1 MRHALVDIV
10 AREICAIPRCGGPS
24 VTIGEVRASP
34 DLKHMTVSRFG
45 AGPGDPGAIAA
56 GLGHCAGFLRGRL
69 ACSIDL
75 RFTPELHLPD
85 VLMTRSAI
93 SMSCWPARSRAICA
107 ARTKLMSRR
116 KKGEDVSGWVVLDKP
131 DDMSSTHAVS
141 AVRRIF
147 NAQKAGHAGTLDP
160 LASGVLPI
168 ALGEATKTVPWLM
181 EARKTYLFTI
191 KWGVSTD
198 TQDREGKVIAE
209 SAVRPSPEAIRAALA
224 DFTGEI
230 EQVPPQF
237 SAVKVDGERAYDI
250 ARSGEAVELAPRKVV
265 VYEAELAGSEG
276 EDLSVFRV
284 RSGKGFYI
292 RALVRDLAAKLGAE
306 GHVWRL
312 RRTEVGPFA
321 EAESVT
327 LDALEDLRHKG
338 AASERLKPVE
348 TALDD
353 IPALAINGEDAF
365 KLRQG
370 RPIVLLPHVME
381 ALKPKFRDRTI
392 AGQDASRAAVA
403 LFQGRAVALG
413 DVRAGKFSPTR
424 VFHIANE

>member
-1 MRHALVDIV
+1 M
-10 AREICAIPRCGGPS
+10 G
-24 VTIGEVRASP
+24 
-34 DLKHMTVSRFG
+34 
-45 AGPGDPGAIAA
+45 
-56 GLGHCAGFLRGRL
+56 
-69 ACSIDL
+69 
-75 RFTPELHLPD
+75 
-85 VLMTRSAI
+85 
-93 SMSCWPARSRAICA
+93 
-107 ARTKLMSRR
+107 RR

-131 DDMSSTHAVS
+131 DDMTSTQAVS
-141 AVRRIF
+141 AIRRIF

-160 LASGVLPI
+160 LASGILPI

-198 TQDREGKVIAE
+198 TQDREGKSIAE
-209 SAVRPSPEAIRAALA
+209 SAFRPTAEAIRAALPA
-224 DFTGEI
+224 FIGEI
-230 EQVPPQF
+230 EQIPPQF
-237 SAVKVDGERAYDI
+237 SAVKVDGERAYDL
-250 ARSGEAVELAPRKVV
+250 ARAGETVELEPRKVT
-265 VYEAELAGSEG
+265 VYEAELAETEG
-276 EDLSVFRV
+276 EDLATFRF

-312 RRTEVGPFA
+312 RRTAVGPFT

-327 LDALEDLRHKG
+327 LDELQLLGQKD

-370 RPIVLLPHVME
+370 RPIVLLPHVVE
-381 ALKPKFRDRTI
+381 TLKPQFRDRFI
-392 AGQDASRAAVA
+392 GGVDASRAAVA
-403 LFQGRAVALG
+403 LYEGKAVALG
-413 DVRAGKFSPTR
+413 DVRAGRFEPSR
-424 VFHIANE
+424 VFNIAD

>member
-1 MRHALVDIV
+1 M
-10 AREICAIPRCGGPS
+10 G
-24 VTIGEVRASP
+24 
-34 DLKHMTVSRFG
+34 
-45 AGPGDPGAIAA
+45 
-56 GLGHCAGFLRGRL
+56 
-69 ACSIDL
+69 
-75 RFTPELHLPD
+75 
-85 VLMTRSAI
+85 
-93 SMSCWPARSRAICA
+93 
-107 ARTKLMSRR
+107 RR
-116 KKGEDVSGWVVLDKP
+116 KKGDDVSGWVVLDKP
-131 DDMSSTHAVS
+131 DDMTSTQAVS
-141 AVRRIF
+141 AVRRMF

-160 LASGVLPI
+160 LASGILPI

-198 TQDREGKVIAE
+198 SQDREGKVVAT
-209 SAVRPSPEAIRAALA
+209 SDVRPTPEAIRAALP
-224 DFTGEI
+224 DFMGEI
-230 EQVPPQF
+230 DQVPPQF
-237 SAVKVDGERAYDI
+237 SAVKVDGERAYDL
-250 ARSGEAVELAPRKVV
+250 ARDGETVELEARRVM
-265 VYEAELAGSEG
+265 VYEAELVETEAD
-276 EDLSVFRV
+276 DLATFRV

-312 RRTEVGPFA
+312 RRTAVGPFA

-370 RPIVLLPHVME
+370 RPIVLLPHVVE
-381 ALKPKFRDRTI
+381 TLKPQFRDRTI
-392 AGQDASRAAVA
+392 AGQDASRAVLA
-403 LFQGRAVALG
+403 LFQGKAVALG
-413 DVRAGKFSPTR
+413 DVLAGKFSPTR
-424 VFHIANE
+424 VFHLADQ

>member
-1 MRHALVDIV
+1 M
-10 AREICAIPRCGGPS
+10 G
-24 VTIGEVRASP
+24 
-34 DLKHMTVSRFG
+34 
-45 AGPGDPGAIAA
+45 
-56 GLGHCAGFLRGRL
+56 
-69 ACSIDL
+69 
-75 RFTPELHLPD
+75 
-85 VLMTRSAI
+85 
-93 SMSCWPARSRAICA
+93 
-107 ARTKLMSRR
+107 RR
-116 KKGEDVSGWVVLDKP
+116 KKGDDVSGWVVLDKP
-131 DDMSSTHAVS
+131 DDMTSTHAV
-141 AVRRIF
+141 AAIRRVF

-191 KWGVSTD
+191 KWGTSTD
-198 TQDREGKVIAE
+198 TQDREGKVTAT
-209 SAVRPSPEAIRAALA
+209 SDVRPTEDAIRAALP

-230 EQVPPQF
+230 EQVPPRF
-237 SAVKVDGERAYDI
+237 SAVKVDGERAYDL
-250 ARSGEAVELAPRKVV
+250 ARAGEAVELESRLVT
-265 VYEAELAGSEG
+265 VYEAELVGTET
-276 EDLSVFRV
+276 DLAHFRV

-312 RRTEVGPFA
+312 RRTAVGPFT

-327 LDALEDLRHKG
+327 LDVLEDLRHKG

-403 LFQGRAVALG
+403 LFEGKAVALG

-424 VFHIANE
+424 VFHLAD

>member
-1 MRHALVDIV
+1 
-10 AREICAIPRCGGPS
+10 
-24 VTIGEVRASP
+24 
-34 DLKHMTVSRFG
+34 
-45 AGPGDPGAIAA
+45 
-56 GLGHCAGFLRGRL
+56 
-69 ACSIDL
+69 
-75 RFTPELHLPD
+75 
-85 VLMTRSAI
+85 
-93 SMSCWPARSRAICA
+93 
-107 ARTKLMSRR
+107 MSRR
-116 KKGEDVSGWVVLDKP
+116 KKGEDVSGWIVLDKGE
-131 DDMSSTHAVS
+131 DMTSTHAVA

-181 EARKTYLFTI
+181 EAQKTYLFTI

-198 TQDREGKVIAE
+198 TQDREGKQIAA
-209 SAVRPSPEAIRAALA
+209 SDVRPTADAIRAALPA
-224 DFTGEI
+224 FIGEI
-230 EQVPPQF
+230 EQIPPQY
-237 SAVKVDGERAYDI
+237 SAVKVDGERAYDL
-250 ARSGEAVELAPRKVV
+250 ARSGEAVELEPRQVT
-265 VYEAELAGSEG
+265 VYEAELMGMVGDDIAQ
-276 EDLSVFRV
+276 FRV

-292 RALVRDLAAKLGAE
+292 RAMVRDLAAKLGAE

-312 RRTEVGPFA
+312 RRTAVGPFT

-327 LDALEDLRHKG
+327 LDELQLLGQKG

-403 LFQGRAVALG
+403 LFQGKAVALG

-424 VFHIANE
+424 VFHLAD

>member
-1 MRHALVDIV
+1 
-10 AREICAIPRCGGPS
+10 
-24 VTIGEVRASP
+24 
-34 DLKHMTVSRFG
+34 
-45 AGPGDPGAIAA
+45 
-56 GLGHCAGFLRGRL
+56 
-69 ACSIDL
+69 
-75 RFTPELHLPD
+75 
-85 VLMTRSAI
+85 
-93 SMSCWPARSRAICA
+93 
-107 ARTKLMSRR
+107 MSRR
-116 KKGEDVSGWVVLDKP
+116 KKGEDVSGWIVLDKP
-131 DDMSSTHAVS
+131 DDMTSTHAVA
-141 AVRRIF
+141 AVRRAF

-160 LASGVLPI
+160 LASGILPI

-181 EARKTYLFTI
+181 EAKKTYLFTI

-198 TQDREGKVIAE
+198 TQDREGKSVAE
-209 SAVRPSPEAIRAALA
+209 SDVRPTPEAIRAALPA
-224 DFTGEI
+224 FIGEI
-230 EQVPPQF
+230 EQVPPQY
-237 SAVKVDGERAYDI
+237 SAVKVDGERAYDL
-250 ARSGEAVELAPRKVV
+250 ARSGESVELEPRQVT
-265 VYEAELAGSEG
+265 VYEAELVGTEG
-276 EDLSVFRV
+276 DELAHFRV

-312 RRTEVGPFA
+312 RRTAVGPFT

-327 LDALEDLRHKG
+327 LDDLQLLGQKG

-403 LFQGRAVALG
+403 LFEGKAVALG

-424 VFHIANE
+424 VFHIADQ